1 MSKIEVNT
9 IETTSGSTLTIGKSG
24 DTVTLASGA
33 SQSGF
38 KSIEWQSVVTSDT
51 TMVAGR
57 GYFVNTTSGA
67 ITMTLPSSP
76 SAGDTIAIKDY
87 TGTFATNN
95 CTIARGGSNLNG
107 GANNYVADTAHL
119 SLTLVYADST
129 EGWVAVND
137 NTTSVGPTFI
147 QATGGTTST
156 SGNFK
161 IHTFN
166 SSSNFVVSS
175 ISNTAASNEVSYVVA
190 AGYRR

>member
-67 ITMTLPSSP
+67 ITMTYWLHQVQ
-76 SAGDTIAIKDY
+76 AIQLAIKDY
-87 TGTFATNN
+87 TGTFGTNN
-95 CTIARGGSNLNG
+95 CTIGRGGSNLNG
-107 GANNYVADTAHL
+107 GANNYVGDTAHL

-147 QATGGTTST
+147 QSQAVLLQHQVILKYTHLILQATLLFLQYQIQLRTQMK
-156 SGNFK
+156 F
-161 IHTFN
+161 HM
-166 SSSNFVVSS
+166 
-175 ISNTAASNEVSYVVA
+175 
-190 AGYRR
+190 